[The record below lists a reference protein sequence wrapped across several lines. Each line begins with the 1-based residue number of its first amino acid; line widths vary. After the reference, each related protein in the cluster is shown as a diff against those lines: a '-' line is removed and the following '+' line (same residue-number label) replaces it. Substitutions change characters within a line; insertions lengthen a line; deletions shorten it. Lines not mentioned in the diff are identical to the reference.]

1 MFCLEGSPVGPNLLN
16 DGFRGK
22 WYGMQKKKLGQVR
35 QYLEANRSRLQKGRS
50 ECNGIRWYL
59 YGRTQAIKDV
69 CRRKIVVN
77 TCVKDLKSI
86 KISVAN
92 AGEGVYGGLYV
103 LTEESPETI
112 GGDNYVGRLS

>member
-1 MFCLEGSPVGPNLLN
+1 M
-16 DGFRGK
+16 
-22 WYGMQKKKLGQVR
+22 
-35 QYLEANRSRLQKGRS
+35 
-50 ECNGIRWYL
+50 
-59 YGRTQAIKDV
+59 

-103 LTEESPETI
+103 LMEESPETI
-112 GGDNYVGRLS
+112 GGIIMSDGFLDYVKLLKKYKSGGYYTFSSRDLEAYVNFILNKYHKKEQR